1 MKIIQ
6 ILVGAKNGNH
16 HEVERTHALSTHH
29 WSRDKNVGRENDS
42 LKRQLW

>member
-16 HEVERTHALSTHH
+16 PEVERTQALSTQR
-29 WSRDKNVGRENDS
+29 WSTDKNVGRENDS